1 LHIFSIQEQL
11 KMTIQFRHI
20 MLMIKDV
27 SAAVKFYQEG
37 LGLTVVNASQNMAEL
52 DANGTKII
60 IHGSENQAEVGGSP
74 ILSFHV
80 ENLQETIAKLE
91 SLGASL
97 QGRVR
102 EPSFG
107 KVAAM
112 RSPEG
117 HLLSLLQPN
126 KPMTF
131 EEAIAYTANLLLRS
145 DLDDAQLQ
153 SEITNL
159 VKTANGARGFFVCF
173 LTGEWELADSPSPA
187 IIKALQAEPKAIA
200 ELLVKNLAM
209 STAMAITHRRNGDTE
224 QAKGSDR
231 VAKRTALLIEKVDLP
246 EVRAIA
252 SQMLNSAT
260 SNDGEYATFLDKW
273 GYDAEQKQAIANVL
287 SE

>member
-1 LHIFSIQEQL
+1 
-11 KMTIQFRHI
+11 MTIQFRHI

-27 SAAVKFYQEG
+27 PAAVKFYQEG
-37 LGLTVVNASQNMAEL
+37 LGLTVVNASPNMAEL

-60 IHGSENQAEVGGSP
+60 IHGAENQAEVGGSP

-102 EPSFG
+102 EPAFG

-117 HLLSLLQPN
+117 HLLSLLQPH
-126 KPMTF
+126 KPTQQPMTF
-131 EEAIAYTANLLLRS
+131 EEAISYTETLLSRS

-153 SEITNL
+153 AEITNL
-159 VKTANGARGFFVCF
+159 VKTSNGARGFFVCF
-173 LTGEWELADSPSPA
+173 LTGAWELADNPSPA
-187 IIKALQAEPKAIA
+187 IIQALQAEPKAIS

-209 STAMAITHRRNGDTE
+209 STAMAITHRRNGNPD
-224 QAKGSDR
+224 QANDSDR

-252 SQMLNSAT
+252 KQMQDSAIA
-260 SNDGEYATFLDKW
+260 NNGEYATFLEKW

>member
-1 LHIFSIQEQL
+1 
-11 KMTIQFRHI
+11 MTIEFRHI
-20 MLMIKDV
+20 MLMIQDV
-27 SAAVKFYQEG
+27 PAAVKFYQEG
-37 LGLTVVNASQNMAEL
+37 LGLTVVKASPNMAEL
-52 DANGTKII
+52 DANGTRII
-60 IHGSENQAEVGGSP
+60 IHGAENQAEVGGSP

-80 ENLQETIAKLE
+80 ADLLETIAKLE

-117 HLLSLLQPN
+117 HLISLLQP
-126 KPMTF
+126 KQSITF
-131 EEAIAYTANLLLRS
+131 EEAIAYTETLLARK

-159 VKTANGARGFFVCF
+159 VKTSNGARGFFVCF
-173 LTGEWELADSPSPA
+173 LTGEWELADNPSPA
-187 IIKALQAEPKAIA
+187 IIQSLQAEPDAIA

-209 STAMAITHRRNGDTE
+209 STAMAITHRRNGRPD
-224 QAKGSDR
+224 QADDSDR
-231 VAKRTALLIEKVDLP
+231 VAKRTDLLIEKVDLP
-246 EVRAIA
+246 EVRAIV

-260 SNDGEYATFLDKW
+260 TNTGDYAAFLEKW
-273 GYDAEQKQAIANVL
+273 GYDDEQKQAIANVL
-287 SE
+287 NK